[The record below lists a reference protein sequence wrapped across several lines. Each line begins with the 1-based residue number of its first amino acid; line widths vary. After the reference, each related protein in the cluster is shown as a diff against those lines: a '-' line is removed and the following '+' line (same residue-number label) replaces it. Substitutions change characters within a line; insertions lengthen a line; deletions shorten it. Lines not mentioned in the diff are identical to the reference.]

1 MITHWVGMI
10 LYVLEKS
17 ANTEVVIRIF
27 EGTFFSGRMG
37 RLPFFE
43 HWLCPL
49 SLLHV
54 ELEG

>member
-10 LYVLEKS
+10 LYVLDKS

-27 EGTFFSGRMG
+27 EGTFLSGRMG

-43 HWLCPL
+43 HWPCPL
-49 SLLHV
+49 SLMHV
-54 ELEG
+54 EL